1 MSVSSKSQA
10 PREPDPTANDAETMV
25 IAAEVADL
33 LGRAVRD
40 GQPLFLIAIYEHE
53 GDKLR
58 LLEVLRRRL
67 LEAGYTTQT
76 LRLRLWTRGITP
88 STV

>member
-10 PREPDPTANDAETMV
+10 PREPDPTA

-33 LGRAVRD
+33 LGRTVRHR
-40 GQPLFLIAIYEHE
+40 QPLFLIAIYEHE

-67 LEAGYTTQT
+67 LEEGYRTQS
-76 LRLRLWTRGITP
+76 L
-88 STV
+88 

>member
-1 MSVSSKSQA
+1 MSESSKPQA
-10 PREPDPTANDAETMV
+10 PRHPEPAANETESTA

-33 LGRAVRD
+33 LGRAGRH

-67 LEAGYTTQT
+67 L
-76 LRLRLWTRGITP
+76 
-88 STV
+88 

>member
-1 MSVSSKSQA
+1 
-10 PREPDPTANDAETMV
+10 MV